1 MVKGLE
7 MTDSVSDEIRNLDFR
22 FENSPVLIIANRN
35 CPKIELPGLTV
46 GPFEEGNEYEIEYWI
61 AQQLVKSGIVR
72 LRKEEKLRKTKLYKV
87 QWKERVQSARNM
99 AKLPEDFYPK
109 LRRYLKKVREET
121 NRNFEKTPEY
131 KKVRQITKDIINSRL
146 KKIVSLA
153 SASTQTHQ
161 ILKSLTKEERLLY
174 DKIHKFISQWR
185 AEILEMEGNR

>member
-1 MVKGLE
+1 MVQGLE
-7 MTDSVSDEIRNLDFR
+7 MTDSVSDEIRKLDFR

-61 AQQLVKSGIVR
+61 AQQLAKSGIAR
-72 LRKEEKLRKTKLYKV
+72 LRKEEKLKKTKLYKV

-153 SASTQTHQ
+153 SASTQTQ
-161 ILKSLTKEERLLY
+161 QTLKNLTKEERLLY
-174 DKIHKFISQWR
+174 AKIHKFISEWR
-185 AEILEMEGNR
+185 AEILEMEEK